1 MTMVLATAL
10 ENSYSIL
17 LSFIN
22 VLIGDFPGVEM
33 SASGALITL
42 RAALVFIRAITL
54 LEFSPFIFFI
64 TLNFE

>member
-1 MTMVLATAL
+1 MIIVLSTAL

-22 VLIGDFPGVEM
+22 VLIGDFPGVEI

-42 RAALVFIRAITL
+42 RVALVFIKAITL
-54 LEFSPFIFFI
+54 PEFFPCMFFI
-64 TLNFE
+64 MLNFE